1 MQRIENDHKQR
12 KIQQYALI
20 YTDNESVIGPFL
32 EKMRKMTGLEPEF
45 IKQSSPIYAL
55 MAGHDA
61 LAIGYVMEK

>member
-1 MQRIENDHKQR
+1 MNIIVCVHKNR

-20 YTDNESVIGPFL
+20 FTDNENVIGPYL
-32 EKMRKMTGLEPEF
+32 DRLRKLTGLEPAF

-61 LAIGYVMEK
+61 LAIGYVMEN